1 MKGKCADAL
10 EVFADAREKTNNGI
24 TQLEL
29 DKFLNPYGRETVKTC
44 QQLLDVGQKDG
55 ADEAYGFVVQTSA
68 GESFCAGILLS
79 GPRKCC
85 EKAF

>member
-29 DKFLNPYGRETVKTC
+29 DKF
-44 QQLLDVGQKDG
+44 
-55 ADEAYGFVVQTSA
+55 
-68 GESFCAGILLS
+68 
-79 GPRKCC
+79 
-85 EKAF
+85 